1 MTLEYKD
8 SARILIVDDEEEGR
22 RLIKSVLHQA
32 HYNTTEA
39 HNGEEALEMMHKNP
53 PDLVILDVH
62 MPKMNGYL
70 VCHTMRNHPVLN
82 KIPVIMLTVMGDTLD
97 RIRGH
102 RMGIDDYITKP
113 FETEEILA
121 IINSVLRRR
130 NLYEKISMTDWLTK
144 LYNINFF
151 KKQLHLFFNMA
162 KRKKAVFSLA
172 VIDIDKFKNINDTH
186 GHIVGNY
193 VLRRL
198 ATIMKDTLRKTDII
212 TRYGGDEFAIILPD
226 LNAVQAGIAMKK
238 LKDTVKEKVFITE
251 NTEIK
256 IDVSISIG
264 LATWRKNFLDPMKL
278 FDVAD
283 HNMYKDKNTHKNI
296 TPRGKDG

>member
-1 MTLEYKD
+1 
-8 SARILIVDDEEEGR
+8 
-22 RLIKSVLHQA
+22 
-32 HYNTTEA
+32 
-39 HNGEEALEMMHKNP
+39 
-53 PDLVILDVH
+53 
-62 MPKMNGYL
+62 
-70 VCHTMRNHPVLN
+70 
-82 KIPVIMLTVMGDTLD
+82 MLTVMGDTLD